1 VVIRLLETIHGHFG
15 VLAAA
20 ALLHPAI
27 LMRKGKALSFRGRL
41 SVFLTTAMVAGAFI
55 TGLVIY
61 AEYRTS
67 VRTGLFHHSVTA
79 GLLFETKEHIA
90 YGVLATTLGACAC
103 ALLAPREA
111 TALRR
116 VAALFYG
123 IAAALCLLTV
133 CLGSYVASVHGF
145 GAR

>member
-1 VVIRLLETIHGHFG
+1 MITRLLETIHGHFA

-41 SVFLTTAMVAGAFI
+41 SVILTTAMVAGAFI

-61 AEYRTS
+61 GDYRTG
-67 VRTGLFHHSVTA
+67 VRTGLFHQSVTA

-90 YGVLATTLGACAC
+90 YGVLATSLGACAC
-103 ALLAPREA
+103 ALLAPRKA
-111 TALRR
+111 DKLRR
-116 VAALFYG
+116 TAALFYG

-133 CLGSYVASVHGF
+133 GLGSYVAAVHGF
-145 GAR
+145 R